1 MLGLAS
7 TRPNLRLVPTYE
19 SRGFA
24 QGFVRALAAQRNAR
38 GCDGGGACAAV
49 AAELVASTNLVTAGR
64 AETCRLCRSAGS
76 GRWHAFARWAFCDDG
91 GGGRVLQGDAVLPE

>member
-19 SRGFA
+19 SRGGLRGGFA

-64 AETCRLCRSAGS
+64 AETCRLRRSAGS
-76 GRWHAFARWAFCDDG
+76 GRCHVFARWAFCDDG
-91 GGGRVLQGDAVLPE
+91 GGGRVLQG